1 MTVLTTT
8 MKLVNIWLLLL
19 VLYGILF
26 LSAYNAYRLLELE
39 ILGIT
44 PLILVAIVAAVITMW
59 VVYLLPSVARF
70 TAPTKQILKSCIAV
84 ALINL
89 FWSFVLLV
97 VFALAVYLTFSVPV
111 GLLLFPGVG
120 MYVSSLIL
128 EHILPKYAEPQSE
141 ASE

>member
-1 MTVLTTT
+1 
-8 MKLVNIWLLLL
+8 
-19 VLYGILF
+19 
-26 LSAYNAYRLLELE
+26 
-39 ILGIT
+39 
-44 PLILVAIVAAVITMW
+44 MW